1 MKKIIFGL
9 MLLSS
14 FSVFSAS
21 VECSGG
27 ESYDVKYAVSNA
39 QSELS
44 SKIKKI
50 EAVKKADPQVS
61 KSVSLSNLVMTQTVQ
76 ANGYIAVSICVIV
89 D

>member
-1 MKKIIFGL
+1 MKKFILGL

-14 FSVFSAS
+14 FSVLAAS
-21 VECSGG
+21 VECGAG
-27 ESYDVKYAVSNA
+27 DSYSIEYAVDSA
-39 QSELS
+39 QSELN

-50 EAVKKADPQVS
+50 EAQKKADPQVS

-76 ANGYIAVSICVIV
+76 ANGYIAVSVCVIV